1 MNVPSAP
8 TSVSSS
14 SARSTPV
21 PPPSSNKP
29 LGQSA
34 SLTSLTKLGDQEL
47 QQKGPN
53 ELVRIIRH
61 LEDELKSF
69 LNEHNAIMKDFNRR
83 NQILLLEIR
92 NLKEINQNMQDDNQ
106 ELRELCLFLDDDRRK
121 GRKLAKE
128 WQRFGRYTSSVM
140 RSEVSLYQEK
150 LKDLETK
157 QNELISDNIDLK
169 ELCLYLDQERLRFT
183 QMRDEGDGSS
193 NSTNAGNEETL
204 NGNDLAPEELLSE
217 ALSESR
223 DTTTEYIQLLEQK
236 IKHLEEEKILLAQ
249 VFDKVEGN
257 SADGYISEKAA
268 DLGPSPITDREY
280 ARRERPQG
288 TQFSEGTSLTPPVRG
303 TSPSKPEAVVHAMKV
318 LEVHEQ
324 LERPHTAVGEENL
337 DDKEKAIVREMCN
350 VVWRKLGD
358 VGTER
363 GSENSTPHPVYEN
376 LNSGRRS
383 APLSQAHQ
391 TISPNSKPS
400 SLTLPPP
407 PPPQIHAK
415 GEQSHPLEP
424 PPLGYR
430 SISRSDLQH
439 AQSKASIPQPIH
451 SSQYLVQDRRQ
462 HPHHSTSSDQS
473 LAHLTKYDKTAA
485 GPASANQQPGY
496 NQHSVVSQGH
506 PQQNY
511 PPQNSHLYQYSQR
524 QRSDH
529 PKSSASASSL
539 NTSRSPPSQTSVSHR
554 TANPLTFS
562 QTAASSKAL
571 LHDYQNYPSPG
582 EPHYQPTRASSATYM
597 NTAVPQQTSGPPHA
611 KQSYLQYSDRR
622 ASYLEATNSREGR
635 PLSGY
640 REDLGT
646 ERDIRNYYNQDY
658 PR

>member
-21 PPPSSNKP
+21 PPSSYKP

-34 SLTSLTKLGDQEL
+34 SLTSLTKLGDEEL
-47 QQKGPN
+47 HLKGPD

-61 LEDELKSF
+61 LEAELKSF

-83 NQILLLEIR
+83 NQILLFEIR
-92 NLKEINQNMQDDNQ
+92 NLKEINQNLQDDNQ
-106 ELRELCLFLDDDRRK
+106 ELRDLCLFLDDDRHK

-140 RSEVSLYQEK
+140 RSEVSAYQEK

-193 NSTNAGNEETL
+193 NSTNAGNEDTQ
-204 NGNDLAPEELLSE
+204 NGNDSAQDEQLSE
-217 ALSESR
+217 APSESR

-249 VFDKVEGN
+249 RVERN
-257 SADGYISEKAA
+257 SADGYTSEKAA
-268 DLGPSPITDREY
+268 DLGPSLTEREY
-280 ARRERPQG
+280 ARREQPVG
-288 TQFSEGTSLTPPVRG
+288 IQFSEGTPLTPPVRG

-358 VGTER
+358 VGNER

-376 LNSGRRS
+376 LDSGRRS
-383 APLSQAHQ
+383 VPLSQVHQ
-391 TISPNSKPS
+391 TTSPHSKPS
-400 SLTLPPP
+400 MLTLPPP
-407 PPPQIHAK
+407 QTNAK
-415 GEQSHPLEP
+415 GEHSYPLEP

-430 SISRSDLQH
+430 SISRPDLQH
-439 AQSKASIPQPIH
+439 PQSKASIPQPIH
-451 SSQYLVQDRRQ
+451 SSQYIVHDRRQ

-473 LAHLTKYDKTAA
+473 LSHQTKYDKITA
-485 GPASANQQPGY
+485 GPASANQQPVY
-496 NQHSVVSQGH
+496 NQNSVASKGH
-506 PQQNY
+506 PQQNHR
-511 PPQNSHLYQYSQR
+511 PQNNPPYQYSQR
-524 QRSDH
+524 ERSDH
-529 PKSSASASSL
+529 PKNSTSASSL
-539 NTSRSPPSQTSVSHR
+539 SNMSRLPPSQTSVSHR
-554 TANPLTFS
+554 TANPVVFS
-562 QTAASSKAL
+562 QSAASSKAL
-571 LHDYQNYPSPG
+571 LHDYQNYPSPA
-582 EPHYQPTRASSATYM
+582 EPQYQPTRSSNATYM
-597 NTAVPQQTSGPPHA
+597 NTAVPQQTSGPPHT
-611 KQSYLQYSDRR
+611 KQSYLPYSDRR
-622 ASYLEATNSREGR
+622 ASYLEATNSRDGR

-640 REDLGT
+640 MEDLGT
-646 ERDIRNYYNQDY
+646 QRDIKKYYNQDY